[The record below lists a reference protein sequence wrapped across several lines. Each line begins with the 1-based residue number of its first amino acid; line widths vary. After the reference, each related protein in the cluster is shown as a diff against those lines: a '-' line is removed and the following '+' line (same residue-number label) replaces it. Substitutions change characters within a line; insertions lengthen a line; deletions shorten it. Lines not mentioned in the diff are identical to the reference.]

1 MDEDHEALT
10 IVQLIQANTN
20 VAFNL
25 LVRLRT
31 ELLTDLICLAGKQGL
46 EVAQVLN
53 DGQTR
58 LSDR

>member
-1 MDEDHEALT
+1 MDEDHVALA
-10 IVQLIQANTN
+10 IVQLIQSNTN

-25 LVRLRT
+25 LLRLRT